1 MIFQFSMAEFN
12 KIKPNYPQ
20 NWKLLN
26 NADLKSYFDLQYQFQ
41 QETAKS
47 PKGKRL
53 DSFTEKLNKIKKFI
67 EKGDGEDWKRSIV
80 CGIFF
85 SELPNFLAIQIQQFK
100 MLVGKCKSSINGSFQ
115 QLGYVAQPQLEQEF
129 LSKKIPIQFRKVT
142 DFKKWSIRQKI
153 NDYNMNYNSNSWKA
167 KRLIKV
173 EENPMVNSI
182 NSSIKNAIS
191 YSNLNIE
198 SNLVEQIEQIN
209 EKKNSNLFIIELP
222 TSCFYGAK

>member
-1 MIFQFSMAEFN
+1 MIIQFSQAKFN
-12 KIKPNYPQ
+12 KVKPNYPQ

-26 NADLKSYFDLQYQFQ
+26 NADLRSYFDLQYQFQ

-53 DSFTEKLNKIKKFI
+53 DSFNEKLNKIKKFI

-85 SELPNFLAIQIQQFK
+85 SDLPNFLAIQIQQFK

-129 LSKKIPIQFRKVT
+129 LSKKIPLQFRNVT
-142 DFKKWSIRQKI
+142 DFKKWSIRQKM
-153 NDYNMNYNSNSWKA
+153 NNYNLSYNSNSWKN
-167 KRLIKV
+167 RQLITV
-173 EENPMVNSI
+173 ETNPISSSIDNSI
-182 NSSIKNAIS
+182 KDALNYSQSNSEP
-191 YSNLNIE
+191 NITD
-198 SNLVEQIEQIN
+198 QIEQIN
-209 EKKNSNLFIIELP
+209 EKQSSKLFIIELP
-222 TSCFYGAK
+222 ASCFYGGK